1 MPYRNYTVEQIKA
14 KIDAGEPFRLIDV
27 REPREH
33 DIVHIEGA
41 ELLPLSR
48 NPEWIES
55 IPQDTE
61 VVFFCHHGGR
71 SAQVAGYLSQK
82 GHANVAN
89 MLGGI
94 DAWAEKINPTL
105 TRYD

>member
-1 MPYRNYTVEQIKA
+1 MALTKLPRV
-14 KIDAGEPFRLIDV
+14 L

-55 IPQDTE
+55 IPHDTE

-71 SAQVAGYLSQK
+71 SHAQLRDC
-82 GHANVAN
+82 GHGPAQQ
-89 MLGGI
+89 
-94 DAWAEKINPTL
+94 P
-105 TRYD
+105 